1 MDELSK
7 VAKEYPSEGKAQEQ
21 EGAWQC
27 RWCGMT
33 EEVKREA
40 ESLVDVAQAGEDLDS
55 CGGSLH
61 GHLVGLF

>member
-1 MDELSK
+1 MDELTK
-7 VAKEYPSEGKAQEQ
+7 VAKECPSEGKAQEQ

-40 ESLVDVAQAGEDLDS
+40 GYT
-55 CGGSLH
+55 GG
-61 GHLVGLF
+61 GGPGWGRP